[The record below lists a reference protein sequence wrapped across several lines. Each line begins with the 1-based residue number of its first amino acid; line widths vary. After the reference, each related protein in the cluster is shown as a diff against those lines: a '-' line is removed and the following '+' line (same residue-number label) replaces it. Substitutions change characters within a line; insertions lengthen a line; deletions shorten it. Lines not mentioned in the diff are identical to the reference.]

1 MRDETNIKDVI
12 DLEIDWLG
20 LIFWQRSPRN
30 VSRKPQ
36 IDKHG
41 VKLVGVFVNET
52 VENIVKT
59 KEDYDL
65 DIIQLHGNESP
76 DFIKEL
82 TAEFVEREYQ
92 SASNNKP
99 YTRPKMMKAISVSSK
114 VDIAK
119 TRDYEKVVDYFLFD
133 TKTPKIGGSGQ
144 QFDWSVIDLYKGRKP
159 FILSGGIGPDDAERI
174 AKFHHPQFAG
184 IDLNSRF
191 ETEPGLK
198 DVEAIKKFMLEL
210 IRLEY
215 E

>member
-1 MRDETNIKDVI
+1 MRDAANIKDVI
-12 DLEIDWLG
+12 GLEIDWLG

-36 IDKHG
+36 IDKCG
-41 VKLVGVFVNET
+41 VKLVGVFVNDS
-52 VENIVKT
+52 VANIVKT

-92 SASNNKP
+92 SVSEGKP
-99 YTRPKMMKAISVSSK
+99 YTRPKMMKMISVSSK
-114 VDIAK
+114 VDMAK
-119 TRDYEKVVDYFLFD
+119 TRDYDKVVDYFLFD
-133 TKTPKIGGSGQ
+133 TKTPKMGGSGQ
-144 QFDWSVIDLYKGRKP
+144 QFDWSVLDLYKGNTP
-159 FILSGGIGPDDAERI
+159 FLLSGGIGPNDAERI

-198 DVEAIKKFMLEL
+198 NVEALREFIGKVKALS
-210 IRLEY
+210 
-215 E
+215 

>member
-20 LIFWQRSPRN
+20 LIFWQRSPRY

-36 IDKHG
+36 IDKRG

-52 VENIVKT
+52 VQNIVKT

-92 SASNNKP
+92 SVSEGKP
-99 YTRPKMMKAISVSSK
+99 YIRPKMVKAISVSSK
-114 VDIAK
+114 VDMAK
-119 TRDYEKVVDYFLFD
+119 TKDYEKVVDYFLFD

-144 QFDWSVIDLYKGRKP
+144 QFDWSVINLYKGDTP
-159 FILSGGIGPDDAERI
+159 FILSGGIGPNDAERI
-174 AKFHHPQFAG
+174 AKFRHPQFAG

-198 DVEAIKKFMLEL
+198 DVEAIRNFIEKVK
-210 IRLEY
+210 R
-215 E
+215 